1 MVDPI
6 GSKRLTENG
15 APTPEQLDELDEL
28 LVSPAFFDDPHPT
41 YRLLRE
47 RDPVHWCVPWG
58 VWVVTSHAEVDEVL
72 MSPDRFSSAGW
83 ETRFMAQL
91 PDEVRR
97 EVPALERFYATQDLS
112 RTDPPAHRRLRT
124 MVVKSFT
131 PRVLE
136 AMRPRIERLVAEML
150 DRLEDRD
157 ECELIA
163 EFAYPMP
170 AIVIAQLLGASEDEC
185 DRYSE
190 WSHALVSFIG
200 TGTPDAERARRA
212 DAALTAFREHL
223 TGLVAE
229 VRAHPRDDLL
239 SHLAGEHDGFLLTDE
254 ELITTCVTILLAGHE
269 TTANVIGNG
278 LLTLL
283 QKPDQLQLLRSH
295 PEEMPAAVEELLR
308 FEGAVQRLRRVARSD
323 TELGGVVIPEGDL
336 VMAFVGAANRDPA
349 VFADPGSF
357 DVRRKAPHLTF
368 GHGVHFCV
376 GAGLSRIEAPVAL
389 NEILRRWPD
398 LGLASDRIDW
408 RPNITFRGLE
418 RLPLRLR

>member
-1 MVDPI
+1 
-6 GSKRLTENG
+6 
-15 APTPEQLDELDEL
+15 
-28 LVSPAFFDDPHPT
+28 
-41 YRLLRE
+41 
-47 RDPVHWCVPWG
+47 
-58 VWVVTSHAEVDEVL
+58 
-72 MSPDRFSSAGW
+72 
-83 ETRFMAQL
+83 
-91 PDEVRR
+91 
-97 EVPALERFYATQDLS
+97 
-112 RTDPPAHRRLRT
+112 
-124 MVVKSFT
+124 MVVRSFT

-157 ECELIA
+157 ECDLIA

-239 SHLAGEHDGFLLTDE
+239 SHLAGEHEGFLLTDE

-283 QKPDQLQLLRSH
+283 QNPDQLQLLRSH
-295 PEEMPAAVEELLR
+295 PEEMAAAVEELLR
-308 FEGAVQRLRRVARSD
+308 FEGPVQRLRRVARSD
-323 TELGGVVIPEGDL
+323 TVLGGMAISEGDL

-349 VFADPGSF
+349 VLPDPESF
-357 DVRRKAPHLTF
+357 DVRRKASHLTF

-376 GAGLSRIEAPVAL
+376 GAGLSRIEAPIAL
-389 NEILRRWPD
+389 NEILGRWPD
-398 LGLASDRIDW
+398 LSLASEEIHW